1 MTFSEIV
8 SATAERLNLTS
19 PEALARIGR
28 YVNDR
33 NRQVTS
39 SVGLNT
45 SRRTTNSQ
53 NTVIGS
59 QVLTFALEKLETVY
73 TLVSG
78 KRRVLTEMSYDDW
91 RRADTAH
98 PGTGDSDRYAIETT
112 GASTVVIVLDYTPD
126 AIEAIKADGLAP
138 ATVLATTG
146 VPPFPADFHDAL
158 IFGALADEYDK
169 LEKPKQAD
177 KYERKYEDRVSDL
190 RYFLAKS
197 IYLKQHQGERS
208 SGIITPPEDRRIL

>member
-1 MTFSEIV
+1 MTFTEIQTAV
-8 SATAERLNLTS
+8 AERLNLSSTD
-19 PEALARIGR
+19 ALARIGR
-28 YVNDR
+28 YINDR

-45 SRRTTNSQ
+45 SRRTTDSQ

-59 QVLTFALEKLETVY
+59 QVLTFALEKIETVY

-78 KRRVLTEMSYDDW
+78 KRRVLTEMTYDEW
-91 RRADTAH
+91 RNADTAY
-98 PGTGDSDRYAIETT
+98 PGTGDSDRYAIQTT
-112 GASTVVIVLDYTPD
+112 GASSVVIVLDYTPD
-126 AIEAIKADGLAP
+126 AVEAIKADGLGP
-138 ATVLATTG
+138 ATALSGSG

-177 KYERKYEDRVSDL
+177 KYERKYEDRVAEL

-197 IYLKQHQGERS
+197 IYLTQHQGERS
-208 SGIITPPEDRRIL
+208 GGSIVPPPNRLRL